1 VEFVPR
7 GILRSF
13 LTKEFNIS
21 ASFLPPFDAKF
32 SFGRDGSAQDV
43 DAKAIFSNKPS
54 LLSSSLVCL
63 NSLQN
68 ALGVVDMVLR
78 TEVGNEAN
86 FEILGEAAAG
96 ATTSSVLLGSN
107 RRPLPLRSQEL
118 FTKSVRIQQIHHS
131 EVVSAPASPLGN
143 ALYRKLAAE
152 KEKPS
157 ARPPPASERILCP
170 GHLEV
175 RWRILQTH
183 ILRCPLTTA
192 SAVAPDSPVK
202 KAIAYSRMEAVRS
215 APNSPRPSSDHTPLD
230 WLLSLGRDPRDLTG
244 SRTPGGSNASPAV
257 DVAHDLKYLDREV
270 RSSSLCRVMFPIPE
284 VKVNNSCSSFC
295 SLFQIE
301 KSDDF

>member
-1 VEFVPR
+1 
-7 GILRSF
+7 
-13 LTKEFNIS
+13 
-21 ASFLPPFDAKF
+21 
-32 SFGRDGSAQDV
+32 
-43 DAKAIFSNKPS
+43 
-54 LLSSSLVCL
+54 
-63 NSLQN
+63 
-68 ALGVVDMVLR
+68 MVLR

-86 FEILGEAAAG
+86 FEILGEAAAS
-96 ATTSSVLLGSN
+96 ATTCSVLLGSN

-118 FTKSVRIQQIHHS
+118 FTKSVRIQQSHHS

-157 ARPPPASERILCP
+157 ARPPASERILCP

-175 RWRILQTH
+175 RWRILQSH

-202 KAIAYSRMEAVRS
+202 KAIAYSRMEAARS
-215 APNSPRPSSDHTPLD
+215 APSSPHPPSDHTPLD

-244 SRTPGGSNASPAV
+244 SRTPGGSNFSPAV

-284 VKVNNSCSSFC
+284 VKVKELLCFC
-295 SLFQIE
+295 SLFPN
-301 KSDDF
+301 